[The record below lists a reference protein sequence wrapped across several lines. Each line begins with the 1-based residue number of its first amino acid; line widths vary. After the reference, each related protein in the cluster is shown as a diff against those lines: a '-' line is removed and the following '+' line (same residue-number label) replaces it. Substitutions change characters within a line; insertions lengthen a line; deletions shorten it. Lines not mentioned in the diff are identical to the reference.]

1 MTIEEIAARANVPIA
16 YAVRELSR
24 IIGTKLTPQSTLAID
39 TATMAVLILAI
50 DKIH

>member
-1 MTIEEIAARANVPIA
+1 MTIEEIARRANVPIA
-16 YAVRELSR
+16 YAVKEMSR
-24 IIGTKLTPQSTLAID
+24 IMGQKLTPQSTLAID